1 MVEVGVDRKIEIGF
15 GKVNRTVGLVAN
27 RVDDGIG
34 LVERLVDIDDR
45 IEGEVAWVGRSIA
58 LVGSDESIDGILH
71 CFGVD
76 HTTGPRIV
84 APESDEHTWPIHR
97 KGSTEEDVMPYGKND
112 HHGK

>member
-58 LVGSDESIDGILH
+58 LVDRCSRSTALDYIADLVERTVALVG
-71 CFGVD
+71 GVGD
-76 HTTGPRIV
+76 LV
-84 APESDEHTWPIHR
+84 LLDWP
-97 KGSTEEDVMPYGKND
+97 
-112 HHGK
+112 